1 MGIRLRH
8 WRRKSHHYTKSTPF
22 DSNLYRI
29 ANRAHDYFSRALYKD
44 AVNEYTKAL
53 AQTAPNYAIVESELA
68 EFVALLLASRSSS
81 YCKLEQYDLALKD
94 AIAATQLKPDWCK
107 GYLRAAEALA
117 GKQQYAEAI
126 AYYDRAA
133 DYDAGNIEIR
143 IGKARTK
150 IMKEEN
156 DKGFI
161 SIQLL
166 AGRDIANTSSYNPIQ
181 NKIFEYAT
189 EMRNFIYI
197 IADKETRE
205 CVVID
210 ACWDATGIMNIIE
223 KHKFKLV
230 GAVVTHYHFDHVGGY
245 PPPPFD
251 QLPIRVSGLATILK
265 RWPHVKAYIHHA
277 DIKYLRE
284 SNPGVEIEKIIPTC
298 HNYTLKLGKKT
309 ALTFLHTPGH
319 TPGSQCI
326 YTNDSRLYSGDT
338 LFLGH
343 CGRLDLPGG
352 CKHDMYDT
360 LQSVLRQLPDDTVV
374 YPGHNYGGAWTTIG
388 QEKWYG
394 MLKEISREKFEE
406 SR

>member
-1 MGIRLRH
+1 MSRSI
-8 WRRKSHHYTKSTPF
+8 PI

-29 ANRAHDYFSRALYKD
+29 ANRANEYFSKALYRD
-44 AVNEYTKAL
+44 AANEYTKAL
-53 AQTAPNYAIVESELA
+53 TQTAPDYASVESELSD
-68 EFVALLLASRSSS
+68 FVALLLSKRAAS
-81 YCKLEQYDLALKD
+81 YCKIEEYEKALKD
-94 AIAATQLKPDWCK
+94 AITATQLKPEWSK
-107 GYLRAAEALA
+107 IFLA
-117 GKQQYAEAI
+117 QQQFVEAI
-126 AYYDRAA
+126 AYYERAA
-133 DYDAGNIEIR
+133 NYVIVFLN
-143 IGKARTK
+143 TTSTT
-150 IMKEEN
+150 
-156 DKGFI
+156 GFI

-181 NKIFEYAT
+181 NKIFEYAA
-189 EMRNFIYI
+189 EMRNFIYLV
-197 IADKETRE
+197 ADKKTRE

-210 ACWDATGIMNIIE
+210 ACWDATGIINIIE
-223 KHKFKLV
+223 KLKFKLV

-265 RWPHVKAYIHHA
+265 RWPQVKAYIHSA

-284 SNPGVEIEKIIPTC
+284 SNPSLEIERIIPTC
-298 HNYTLKLGKKT
+298 HNYTLKLGET
-309 ALTFLHTPGH
+309 TNLSFVHTPGH
-319 TPGSQCI
+319 TPGSQCLFVNEI
-326 YTNDSRLYSGDT
+326 RLYSGDT

-360 LQSVLRQLPDDTVV
+360 LQSVLRALPEEVVV

-394 MLKEISREKFEE
+394 VLKEVTKEKFEE